1 MLGVLCLS
9 LLIVFV
15 GNSSLNVAIP
25 TLSRELNATESQ
37 LQWVVASYSL
47 VFAGLLFSTG
57 ALGDRFGRKGA
68 LQFGLAGFLVAASL
82 ASASTAM
89 WQLIACRA
97 LMGAAA
103 AFIMPSTL
111 SIIVNVFPPHERT
124 RAIAFWAATTGAAG
138 AIGPVSSGWLL
149 LHFWYGSVF
158 LVNVPIVLL
167 ALVLGYFLVPK
178 SRDPEEARLDP
189 VGAVLSI
196 IGVSTLVYALIE
208 APAHGWGSSSTMLA
222 FAIAFVV
229 LGIFAAWELH
239 VDEPMLDLRY
249 FRNPAFSTGTTGMV
263 LVFMAMFGVMF
274 LITQYFQQVLDYS
287 PLEAALRLLPMAPVM
302 IIVAPLT
309 PRLSARYGAN
319 RVVAF
324 GLGTVTVGLLLF
336 RLLSVDTGYPQL
348 LANMLLLVAGI
359 ALTMSPMTAAI
370 MSAVPPRRAGAGSAM
385 NDATRELGASLGI
398 AVLGS
403 LAATKYA
410 HSLNH
415 ALGGLPRGEQAQARG
430 SLGGALDV
438 AGKLRVVPAQ
448 ALTTAAQHS
457 FVNGVHLAVTGGAL
471 LTGVATVA
479 VARFLP
485 RELEH
490 EGAVEGPVPALENAE
505 SLGLAGVLTEGAEA

>member
-15 GNSSLNVAIP
+15 GNSALNVAIP
-25 TLSRELNATESQ
+25 TLSEDLHATQSE

-57 ALGDRFGRKGA
+57 SLGDRYGRKGA
-68 LQFGLAGFLVAASL
+68 LQFGLVGFLLAATLASL
-82 ASASTAM
+82 STEM

-124 RAIAFWAATTGAAG
+124 RAIAFWAATVGAAG
-138 AIGPVSSGWLL
+138 AIGPVASGWLL
-149 LHFWYGSVF
+149 VRYWYGSVF
-158 LVNVPIVLL
+158 LINVPIVLI
-167 ALVLGYFLVPK
+167 ALVLGFFLVPK

-189 VGAVLSI
+189 IGAVLSI
-196 IGVSTLVYALIE
+196 VGISSLVYGLIE
-208 APAHGWGSSSTMLA
+208 APANGWGSTTTLTA

-229 LGIFAAWELH
+229 LALFAAWELR

-274 LITQYFQQVLDYS
+274 LVTQYFQLVLDYS
-287 PLEAALRLLPMAPVM
+287 PLEAALRLLPMAPIM

-309 PRLSARYGAN
+309 PGLSAKYGAN
-319 RVVAF
+319 RLVAF
-324 GLGTVTVGLLLF
+324 GLGTVTLGLLCF
-336 RLLSVDTGYPQL
+336 RLLGTDTSYAQIL
-348 LANMLLLVAGI
+348 FNMLLLVSGI

-370 MSAVPPRRAGAGSAM
+370 MSAVPARRAGAGSAM

-403 LAATKYA
+403 LAATRYT

-415 ALGGLPRGEQAQARG
+415 ALTGLSGTDQSQARG
-430 SLGGALDV
+430 SLAGALDV
-438 AGKLRVVPAQ
+438 AGNLRGVSSR
-448 ALTTAAQHS
+448 ALTDAAHQS

-471 LTGVATVA
+471 LTGLAAFA
-479 VARFLP
+479 VARYLP
-485 RELEH
+485 RDLTH
-490 EGAVEGPVPALENAE
+490 EGAVHGPVTALENAE
-505 SLGLAGVLTEGAEA
+505 ALGLAGVLSEPGDA